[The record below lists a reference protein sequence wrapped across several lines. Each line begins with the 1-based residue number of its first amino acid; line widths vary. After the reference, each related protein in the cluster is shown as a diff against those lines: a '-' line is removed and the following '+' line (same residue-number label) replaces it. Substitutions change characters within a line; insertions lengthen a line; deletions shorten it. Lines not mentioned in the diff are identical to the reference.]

1 MLLKIIRN
9 AQFTVHKAG
18 AESEI
23 IAQKLCLF
31 IDFLRLIFHAEQRE
45 LLALGGH
52 RKTVSR
58 FG

>member
-9 AQFTVHKAG
+9 AQFTVHKTG
-18 AESEI
+18 AASEI

-31 IDFLRLIFHAEQRE
+31 IDFLQFIFHAKQTE
-45 LLALGGH
+45 LLSLHGH
-52 RKTVSR
+52 RKTASR